1 MAAAEE
7 FEATI
12 TIAHFND
19 VVRSNTV
26 FAFTFTNLRRAYDP
40 CAHRLGVDVACYGN
54 HDFDFGEERLIEL
67 SAQCNFP
74 WVLSNAFS
82 PNGSLLASAHSHI
95 IKEVG
100 SLRVG
105 FFGLAGTDWP
115 SNCQHL
121 PSDAHIE
128 DPAECTTRMASLLRQ
143 EYDVDVVIA
152 VTHMRMEEDMAVASR
167 CPGVDLI
174 LGGHDH
180 EYMLYGSQYTVHEG
194 NSEGNIRIVKSG
206 TDFREFSSV
215 KLHLKRYQKD
225 WRLHAVEGMYFPN
238 WYTVPFYSHP
248 DFGAEDP
255 RMLAIIADVDK
266 RITSLSHNRIAY
278 TAVPL
283 HGLTSHVRSAETN
296 LGNML
301 ADAVRAYYDIDIA
314 FVNSGSIRC
323 DRVIPAGVLTVRDII
338 DIVPFDNPWV
348 VKRMSG
354 QVILQAL
361 ENSVS
366 DMRSDG
372 RFLQLSGLNIVIDFS
387 RAERHRILS
396 ASLRSGAPLDLDTDY
411 TVTMQRFIAEGF
423 DGYTMFRNTVNLVD
437 LEAAMTDTSL
447 LMALLSSESR
457 RGTDETTDGS
467 DVMLDRAARAIV
479 VGTREGLPLLSPV
492 VSERI
497 MVV

>member
-1 MAAAEE
+1 M
-7 FEATI
+7 I
-12 TIAHFND
+12 PVLN
-19 VVRSNTV
+19 
-26 FAFTFTNLRRAYDP
+26 
-40 CAHRLGVDVACYGN
+40 RLGVDVACYGN

-206 TDFREFSSV
+206 TDFREFSIDRV
-215 KLHLKRYQKD
+215 RE
-225 WRLHAVEGMYFPN
+225 A
-238 WYTVPFYSHP
+238 

-266 RITSLSHNRIAY
+266 RITFLSHNRIAY

-283 HGLTSHVRSAETN
+283 HGLSSHVRSAEMN

-396 ASLRSGAPLDLDTDY
+396 ASLPPGAPLDLDTDY

-423 DGYTMFRNTVNLVD
+423 DGYTMFRNAVNLVD

-467 DVMLDRAARAIV
+467 DAMLDRAARAIV

-497 MVV
+497 LVV